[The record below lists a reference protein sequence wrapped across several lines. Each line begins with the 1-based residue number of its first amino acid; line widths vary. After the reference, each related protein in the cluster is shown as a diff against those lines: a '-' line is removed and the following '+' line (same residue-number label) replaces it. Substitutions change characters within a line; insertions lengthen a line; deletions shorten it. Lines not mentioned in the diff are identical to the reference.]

1 MPQEMKKV
9 NGRWVVTGSPQSSD
23 LVPFVKPKAAAA
35 SPAAK
40 PKPAAKP
47 SAKPWWAKLG
57 NDALYE
63 LKQLAAPPLQR
74 NPLREVQR
82 AVTSPLARA
91 VPQQIGLGVV
101 GAVDNTN
108 RMAYSLYQR
117 HVQKKPKA
125 DPGAGRAGEL
135 LDSYADTAYRLL
147 GATPPSQMN
156 AEQRE
161 ADLTRRSLALNA
173 GLALIP
179 GAGLGALG
187 ASTALGTAARG
198 GAAFAL
204 NELASNYLDD
214 NTGGNIV
221 NLINQ
226 LSGAK
231 LPGGV
236 DVGNADMVD
245 AANQSL
251 VPNTAAGVVLG
262 GVVGGGASAFRN
274 IQRRTRAGREI
285 EVVQRARAAQEDAG
299 LIEKAE
305 DGSYRFTEQ
314 AQQPME
320 PAPAAAAPAPAQAA
334 PAASPMDEFK
344 AANAAMEEQLGMR
357 PPEPAPAADTAESFG
372 KAQPG
377 ELPQDDLAADPWDV
391 EYDPALPESDALGR
405 MVDELSDQELITI
418 ANNPGLPVVERVN
431 QTIEARAAIEAPPP
445 MSAQMVMAPTDR
457 LADDYLEGFG
467 RTLEGRDDY
476 QLRPLFDPETNPQLW
491 QRAQGLSGVD
501 DPSQLSKVDMLDTF
515 RSLSSEGQTP
525 ITNRLM
531 GAQMLPT
538 GDIKAAPL
546 VFQYKGGVNEAG
558 EQIGNSLEGL
568 ERWDPASEGII
579 QVWRDVAG
587 EIGAAGQT
595 YVVNGHNRLAAA
607 SRMGIP
613 SLRVEYLDAPSAA
626 EARRLGAVANVS
638 AGSGTVFDA
647 AKLAREMGITDEAQM
662 VAKGKPGSS
671 GFWRD
676 GIALSRLPEDIFLAA
691 VNEQIKVGRAVIIGK
706 SGADEETMRS
716 AYRYLVQQGPDNV
729 SKNRLRQMMAMAT
742 RSPAPSSA
750 AADQPDILT
759 GTEWGQQFNA
769 GMLAKADLA
778 TAVEQMLKKEKK
790 LFGTVGKSAG
800 QIERVG
806 QVDAA
811 AAKEISGEAS
821 RALALFEQMKFE
833 SGPIGEL
840 LNDNVSRVVSGQT
853 AAEVARSMKN
863 RLVVEIKQLMGQEVA
878 PATDVVQEDMFAA
891 AGRGA
896 DDDQGPIELAAEE
909 RAAAKAKLL
918 QEAISAQEV
927 RPPSTPIPELPEPA
941 RVRADEAVTEMTSAA
956 ARSSALDSFASQ
968 ITKAGSDPDVPGA
981 SYGPVIVMWDDGVA
995 RKDFHLA
1002 ALEFAGEEELAQIGL
1017 TAADVAKM
1025 SGRQKVET
1033 LKRSFDEA
1041 KAVLP
1046 PGEYLLDPLEPSL
1059 RGAMARMLKDEPGIE
1074 WFDLQSEA
1082 PSRPSKNSYGI
1093 IKITGGAGSPAIDIP
1108 EAASRKITAKTDEN
1122 RIIGAAERLA
1132 GWTRKPA
1139 QAPMPLEKA
1148 LALVRAKGALLD
1160 IDKIPGIDGDAAR
1173 NDASM
1178 GRATPDTEAVAQALK
1193 QFYGVPEPAP
1203 TIRPGS
1209 KAAQAMADEVRLA
1222 VEYGKA
1228 DALNRWDQEEGL
1240 RDAFDYETRSFDEK
1254 KDLGVGAGYD
1264 DVLPTEVMSKQSST
1278 PIADAFA
1285 AQLRGM
1291 AESDARLFRTIGEMQ
1306 QVTRQAIDEL
1316 SGVAPPPVRPEP
1328 LRLTQGESADVDTRG
1343 KGVFYHGTANEF
1355 ELNPGGE
1362 FGGDGMNI
1370 YGDGLYVTDDLTTA
1384 AKYQKK
1390 NRKSAP
1396 DGAQPVVYRITEN
1409 EPVKFYNLDKP
1420 VTKALLGK
1428 LRKSVGSVGTELF
1441 EQAIEEAGPKASLA
1455 AILDEMRGWSRE
1467 FNLPAYEVQE
1477 IFQGFT
1483 DVLEQQGFGGFAHQG
1498 GNLAGKGKRLHQVR
1512 VYWNPAERVTI
1523 EKVDIAQTA
1532 PPPTKAG
1539 DIAVRQQIEA
1549 NNQTMDQI
1557 RRKAQQEGC

>member
-1 MPQEMKKV
+1 MPQEMKKA

-47 SAKPWWAKLG
+47 APKPWWAKLG

-63 LKQLAAPPLQR
+63 LKRLAAPPLQR
-74 NPLREVQR
+74 NPLQEVQR

-135 LDSYADTAYRLL
+135 LDSYVDTAYRVL
-147 GATPPSQMN
+147 GATPPSQMS

-173 GLALIP
+173 GLGLIP
-179 GAGLGALG
+179 GAGLGAL
-187 ASTALGTAARG
+187 AATTALGTAARG

-226 LSGAK
+226 AVVDSGDTKGVPFIRARRPDEK
-231 LPGGV
+231 GLDLPGGV
-236 DVGNADMVD
+236 DVGNDDMID
-245 AANQSL
+245 AANKSL
-251 VPNTAAGVVLG
+251 IPNTAAGVVLG
-262 GVVGGGASAFRN
+262 GVVGMGASAFSN
-274 IQRRTRAGREI
+274 IQRRTRAGRQI

-314 AQQPME
+314 AQQPAE
-320 PAPAAAAPAPAQAA
+320 PAPAPAAPAQAA
-334 PAASPMDEFK
+334 PARSPMDEFK
-344 AANAAMEEQLGMR
+344 AANEAMEEQLGMR
-357 PPEPAPAADTAESFG
+357 PPAAAAPEPAPIPSIENPTTQNFG
-372 KAQPG
+372 KA
-377 ELPQDDLAADPWDV
+377 EAADLPEADLAADPWDV

-457 LADDYLEGFG
+457 LADDYLERMGG
-467 RTLEGRDDY
+467 ALEAREDY
-476 QLRPLFDPETNPQLW
+476 QLRQLFDAEVNPQLW

-501 DPSQLSKVDMLDTF
+501 DPSQLSKADMLDTL
-515 RSLSSEGQTP
+515 RSLAAEGQTP

-531 GAQMLPT
+531 GAQMMATP
-538 GDIKAAPL
+538 DIGTAPL
-546 VFQYKGGVNEAG
+546 VFQYKGGTNEAG

-568 ERWDPASEGII
+568 ERWDPSAEGII
-579 QVWRDVAG
+579 QVWRDNNG
-587 EIGAAGQT
+587 EIGPAGQA

-607 SRMGIP
+607 RRMGIP
-613 SLRVEYLDAPSAA
+613 SLRVEYLDAPTAA
-626 EARRLGAVANVS
+626 EARLQGAVANVS

-647 AKLAREMGITDEAQM
+647 AKLAREYGITDEAQLK
-662 VAKGKPGSS
+662 ALGKPGAS
-671 GFWRD
+671 GFWKD
-676 GIALSRLPEDIFLAA
+676 GIALGRLPEDVFTAA
-691 VNEQIKVGRAVIIGK
+691 VNEQIPMRRAVIIGG
-706 SGADEETMRS
+706 SGGGEETMRS
-716 AYRYLVQQGPDNV
+716 AYRYLVQQGPDSV
-729 SKNRLRQMMAMAT
+729 TEGRLRQMMAMAA
-742 RSPAPSSA
+742 RSPAASS
-750 AADQPDILT
+750 ADQPDLLT

-778 TAVEQMLKKEKK
+778 QAVEQMLKREKK
-790 LFGTVGKSAG
+790 LFGTVGRSAG

-811 AAKEISGEAS
+811 AAKEISSEAS
-821 RALALFEQMKFE
+821 RAFDLFDQMKFE
-833 SGPIGEL
+833 TGPIGDL
-840 LNDNVSRVVSGQT
+840 LNDNVSRVVSGQN

-909 RAAAKAKLL
+909 RVATKMQLL
-918 QEAISAQEV
+918 QQAISGQEV
-927 RPPSTPIPELPEPA
+927 RPPSTPIPELPDAP
-941 RVRADEAVTEMTSAA
+941 RVNAAEAV
-956 ARSSALDSFASQ
+956 
-968 ITKAGSDPDVPGA
+968 
-981 SYGPVIVMWDDGVA
+981 
-995 RKDFHLA
+995 
-1002 ALEFAGEEELAQIGL
+1002 
-1017 TAADVAKM
+1017 
-1025 SGRQKVET
+1025 
-1033 LKRSFDEA
+1033 
-1041 KAVLP
+1041 
-1046 PGEYLLDPLEPSL
+1046 
-1059 RGAMARMLKDEPGIE
+1059 
-1074 WFDLQSEA
+1074 
-1082 PSRPSKNSYGI
+1082 
-1093 IKITGGAGSPAIDIP
+1093 IDI
-1108 EAASRKITAKTDEN
+1108 EAN
-1122 RIIGAAERLA
+1122 G
-1132 GWTRKPA
+1132 
-1139 QAPMPLEKA
+1139 
-1148 LALVRAKGALLD
+1148 LV
-1160 IDKIPGIDGDAAR
+1160 
-1173 NDASM
+1173 
-1178 GRATPDTEAVAQALK
+1178 
-1193 QFYGVPEPAP
+1193 
-1203 TIRPGS
+1203 PGS

-1254 KDLGVGAGYD
+1254 KDLGAGAGYD
-1264 DVLPTEVMSKQSST
+1264 DVMPTEVMPKQSST
-1278 PIADAFA
+1278 PIADAFG

-1306 QVTRQAIDEL
+1306 QVTRRAIDEL
-1316 SGVAPPPVRPEP
+1316 SGVEAGARVRFTPTQRAEIENFNTTLIREMDIDLSGPMSKEQLQALEKAVRYDFAPVDQGGVEGVTAATRRSMIGLADKLQKTAESMGASGAAMAPPPVRPEP
-1328 LRLTQGESADVDTRG
+1328 LRLTQGPEQPGFALPKELSRSAPRYGRATISFASDLDRAAYTLANDAVKPSKAAPKFREAVEAAGLNVADVVAHG
-1343 KGVFYHGTANEF
+1343 KRVKAAIKQAAGGGAAPQKAM
-1355 ELNPGGE
+1355 ELEIP
-1362 FGGDGMNI
+1362 
-1370 YGDGLYVTDDLTTA
+1370 
-1384 AKYQKK
+1384 
-1390 NRKSAP
+1390 
-1396 DGAQPVVYRITEN
+1396 AQP
-1409 EPVKFYNLDKP
+1409 F
-1420 VTKALLGK
+1420 G
-1428 LRKSVGSVGTELF
+1428 
-1441 EQAIEEAGPKASLA
+1441 
-1455 AILDEMRGWSRE
+1455 
-1467 FNLPAYEVQE
+1467 
-1477 IFQGFT
+1477 
-1483 DVLEQQGFGGFAHQG
+1483 DVA
-1498 GNLAGKGKRLHQVR
+1498 K
-1512 VYWNPAERVTI
+1512 
-1523 EKVDIAQTA
+1523 
-1532 PPPTKAG
+1532 PPTKAG

-1549 NNQTMDQI
+1549 NNQTMNQI

>member
-23 LVPFVKPKAAAA
+23 LVPFVKPKAAAPK
-35 SPAAK
+35 PAAG

-47 SAKPWWAKLG
+47 KAKAKPWWEKLG

-63 LKQLAAPPLQR
+63 LKRLAAPPLQR
-74 NPLREVQR
+74 NPLQEVQR
-82 AVTSPLARA
+82 ALTSPLARA

-147 GATPPSQMN
+147 GATPPSQMS

-179 GAGLGALG
+179 GAGLGAM
-187 ASTALGTAARG
+187 AATTALGTAARG

-214 NTGGNIV
+214 NTGGNVV

-251 VPNTAAGVVLG
+251 VPNTAAGLVLG

-285 EVVQRARAAQEDAG
+285 EVVQRARAAQEEAG

-314 AQQPME
+314 AQQPIE
-320 PAPAAAAPAPAQAA
+320 PVKVEDVTPAPAQAA
-334 PAASPMDEFK
+334 APLSPMDEFK

-357 PPEPAPAADTAESFG
+357 PPEPAPAAAADTAEGFG

-377 ELPQDDLAADPWDV
+377 ELPQDDLATDPWDM

-418 ANNPGLPVVERVN
+418 TSNPGLPVVERVN
-431 QTIEARAAIEAPPP
+431 QTIEARSGIEAPPP

-457 LADDYLEGFG
+457 LAEDYLEKLGG
-467 RTLEGRDDY
+467 TLQGKEDY

-501 DPSQLSKVDMLDTF
+501 DPSQLSKADMLDTF

-546 VFQYKGGVNEAG
+546 VMQYKGGTNEAG
-558 EQIGNSLEGL
+558 EQLGNSLEGL

-587 EIGAAGQT
+587 EIGPAGQV

-607 SRMGIP
+607 IRMGIP
-613 SLRVEYLDAPSAA
+613 SLRVEYLDAPTAA
-626 EARRLGAVANVS
+626 EARRLGAVSNVS
-638 AGSGTVFDA
+638 DGKGTVFDA

-662 VAKGKPGSS
+662 VAKGKPGAS

-716 AYRYLVQQGPDNV
+716 AYRYLVQEGPDNV
-729 SKNRLRQMMAMAT
+729 SENRLRQMMAMAT

-750 AADQPDILT
+750 AADQGDILK
-759 GTEWGQQFNA
+759 GTEWAQQFNA

-778 TAVEQMLKKEKK
+778 TAVEQMLKREKK
-790 LFGTVGKSAG
+790 LFGTVGRSAG

-811 AAKEISGEAS
+811 AAKEISSEAN
-821 RALALFEQMKFE
+821 RALVLFEQMKFE
-833 SGPIGEL
+833 AGPIGDL
-840 LNDNVSRVVSGQT
+840 LNDNVSRVVSGQS

-863 RLVVEIKQLMGQEVA
+863 RLVVEIKQLMGQEVD

-896 DDDQGPIELAAEE
+896 DEAQEPIEFSAEE
-909 RAAAKAKLL
+909 RAAVKAKLL

-927 RPPSTPIPELPEPA
+927 RPPSTPIPELPDA
-941 RVRADEAVTEMTSAA
+941 SRVNAAEAVIDIEANG
-956 ARSSALDSFASQ
+956 L
-968 ITKAGSDPDVPGA
+968 VPG
-981 SYGPVIVMWDDGVA
+981 SQG
-995 RKDFHLA
+995 
-1002 ALEFAGEEELAQIGL
+1002 
-1017 TAADVAKM
+1017 
-1025 SGRQKVET
+1025 
-1033 LKRSFDEA
+1033 
-1041 KAVLP
+1041 
-1046 PGEYLLDPLEPSL
+1046 
-1059 RGAMARMLKDEPGIE
+1059 
-1074 WFDLQSEA
+1074 
-1082 PSRPSKNSYGI
+1082 
-1093 IKITGGAGSPAIDIP
+1093 
-1108 EAASRKITAKTDEN
+1108 
-1122 RIIGAAERLA
+1122 
-1132 GWTRKPA
+1132 
-1139 QAPMPLEKA
+1139 
-1148 LALVRAKGALLD
+1148 
-1160 IDKIPGIDGDAAR
+1160 
-1173 NDASM
+1173 
-1178 GRATPDTEAVAQALK
+1178 
-1193 QFYGVPEPAP
+1193 
-1203 TIRPGS
+1203 
-1209 KAAQAMADEVRLA
+1209 AQAMADEVRLA

-1240 RDAFDYETRSFDEK
+1240 RDAFDYEARSFDEK

-1264 DVLPTEVMSKQSST
+1264 DVMPTEVMPKQSST

-1285 AQLRGM
+1285 AQMRGM

-1306 QVTRQAIDEL
+1306 QVTRRAIDEL
-1316 SGVAPPPVRPEP
+1316 SGVAAAPSSGPSAKQIGQARGMLLTPAKLKNRLAYEEKYLANQAEVQQYLDDMPGSNSGQELDESAFLAKYGPDETSHPRVMDGRSVEPKQLKELKAHRWAEGILEQAQGGTPSLAPAPLRPEP
-1328 LRLTQGESADVDTRG
+1328 LRLTEAVSQP
-1343 KGVFYHGTANEF
+1343 
-1355 ELNPGGE
+1355 ELQLP
-1362 FGGDGMNI
+1362 
-1370 YGDGLYVTDDLTTA
+1370 L
-1384 AKYQKK
+1384 
-1390 NRKSAP
+1390 S
-1396 DGAQPVVYRITEN
+1396 
-1409 EPVKFYNLDKP
+1409 
-1420 VTKALLGK
+1420 
-1428 LRKSVGSVGTELF
+1428 LRKSSPRYGQATIAF
-1441 EQAIEEAGPKASLA
+1441 ESDLDRAAYILANDAVKPSKAAPKFREAVEAAGLNVADVVAHGKRVKA
-1455 AILDEMRGWSRE
+1455 AIKQAAGGGAAPQKAMELEI
-1467 FNLPAYEVQE
+1467 PAQP
-1477 IFQGFT
+1477 
-1483 DVLEQQGFGGFAHQG
+1483 FG
-1498 GNLAGKGKRLHQVR
+1498 
-1512 VYWNPAERVTI
+1512 
-1523 EKVDIAQTA
+1523 DTA
-1532 PPPTKAG
+1532 KPPTMAG

-1549 NNQTMDQI
+1549 NNQTIDQI

>member
-23 LVPFVKPKAAAA
+23 LVPFVKPKAAAPK
-35 SPAAK
+35 PAAG

-47 SAKPWWAKLG
+47 KAKAKPWWEKLG

-63 LKQLAAPPLQR
+63 LKRLAAPPLQR
-74 NPLREVQR
+74 NPLQEVQR
-82 AVTSPLARA
+82 ALTSPLARA

-125 DPGAGRAGEL
+125 DPSAGRAGEL

-156 AEQRE
+156 AEQRV

-179 GAGLGALG
+179 GAGLGAM
-187 ASTALGTAARG
+187 AATTALGTAARG

-214 NTGGNIV
+214 NTGGNVV

-226 LSGAK
+226 LAFDPGDTKGVPLIRATRPGEK
-231 LPGGV
+231 GFDLPGGV

-251 VPNTAAGVVLG
+251 VPNTAAGLVLG
-262 GVVGGGASAFRN
+262 GAVGLGVSAFRN

-285 EVVQRARAAQEDAG
+285 EVVQRARAAQEEAG

-314 AQQPME
+314 AQQPIE
-320 PAPAAAAPAPAQAA
+320 PVKVEDVTPAPAQAA
-334 PAASPMDEFK
+334 APLSPMDEFM

-357 PPEPAPAADTAESFG
+357 PPEAAPVADDATESFG

-377 ELPQDDLAADPWDV
+377 ELPQDDLARDPWDV

-418 ANNPGLPVVERVN
+418 TSNPGMPVVERVN
-431 QTIEARAAIEAPPP
+431 QTIEARSAIEAPPP

-457 LADDYLEGFG
+457 LAEDYLEKLGG
-467 RTLEGRDDY
+467 TLQGKEDY

-501 DPSQLSKVDMLDTF
+501 DPSQLSKADMLDTF

-546 VFQYKGGVNEAG
+546 VMQYKGGTNEAG
-558 EQIGNSLEGL
+558 EQLGNSLEGL

-587 EIGAAGQT
+587 EIGPAGQV

-613 SLRVEYLDAPSAA
+613 SLRVEYLDAPTAA
-626 EARRLGAVANVS
+626 EARRLGAVSNVS
-638 AGSGTVFDA
+638 DGKGTVFDA

-662 VAKGKPGSS
+662 VAKGKPGAS

-716 AYRYLVQQGPDNV
+716 AYRYLVQEGPDNV
-729 SKNRLRQMMAMAT
+729 SENRLRQMMAMAT

-750 AADQPDILT
+750 AADQGDILK
-759 GTEWGQQFNA
+759 GTEWAQQFNA

-778 TAVEQMLKKEKK
+778 TAVEQMLKREKK
-790 LFGTVGKSAG
+790 LFGTVGRSAG

-811 AAKEISGEAS
+811 AAKEISSEAN
-821 RALALFEQMKFE
+821 RALVLFEQMKFE
-833 SGPIGEL
+833 AGPIGDL

-863 RLVVEIKQLMGQEVA
+863 RLVVEIKQLMGQEVD

-896 DDDQGPIELAAEE
+896 DEAQEPIEFSAEE
-909 RAAAKAKLL
+909 RAAVKAKLL

-927 RPPSTPIPELPEPA
+927 RPPSTPIPELPDAP
-941 RVRADEAVTEMTSAA
+941 RVNAAEAV
-956 ARSSALDSFASQ
+956 
-968 ITKAGSDPDVPGA
+968 
-981 SYGPVIVMWDDGVA
+981 
-995 RKDFHLA
+995 
-1002 ALEFAGEEELAQIGL
+1002 
-1017 TAADVAKM
+1017 
-1025 SGRQKVET
+1025 
-1033 LKRSFDEA
+1033 
-1041 KAVLP
+1041 
-1046 PGEYLLDPLEPSL
+1046 
-1059 RGAMARMLKDEPGIE
+1059 
-1074 WFDLQSEA
+1074 
-1082 PSRPSKNSYGI
+1082 
-1093 IKITGGAGSPAIDIP
+1093 IDI
-1108 EAASRKITAKTDEN
+1108 EAN
-1122 RIIGAAERLA
+1122 G
-1132 GWTRKPA
+1132 
-1139 QAPMPLEKA
+1139 
-1148 LALVRAKGALLD
+1148 LV
-1160 IDKIPGIDGDAAR
+1160 
-1173 NDASM
+1173 
-1178 GRATPDTEAVAQALK
+1178 
-1193 QFYGVPEPAP
+1193 
-1203 TIRPGS
+1203 PGS
-1209 KAAQAMADEVRLA
+1209 KAAQGMADEVRLA

-1240 RDAFDYETRSFDEK
+1240 RDAFDYEARSFDEK

-1264 DVLPTEVMSKQSST
+1264 DVIPTEVMPRESST

-1306 QVTRQAIDEL
+1306 QVTRRAIDEL

-1328 LRLTQGESADVDTRG
+1328 LRLTQAPAQPGFTLPEGLSRSAPRYGRATISFASDLDRAAYTLANDAVKPSKAAPKFREAVEAAGLNVADVVAHG
-1343 KGVFYHGTANEF
+1343 KRVKAAIKQAAGGGAAPQKAM
-1355 ELNPGGE
+1355 ELEIPAQP
-1362 FGGDGMNI
+1362 FGD
-1370 YGDGLYVTDDLTTA
+1370 A
-1384 AKYQKK
+1384 AK
-1390 NRKSAP
+1390 
-1396 DGAQPVVYRITEN
+1396 
-1409 EPVKFYNLDKP
+1409 
-1420 VTKALLGK
+1420 
-1428 LRKSVGSVGTELF
+1428 
-1441 EQAIEEAGPKASLA
+1441 
-1455 AILDEMRGWSRE
+1455 
-1467 FNLPAYEVQE
+1467 
-1477 IFQGFT
+1477 
-1483 DVLEQQGFGGFAHQG
+1483 
-1498 GNLAGKGKRLHQVR
+1498 
-1512 VYWNPAERVTI
+1512 
-1523 EKVDIAQTA
+1523 
-1532 PPPTKAG
+1532 PPTKAG

>member
-23 LVPFVKPKAAAA
+23 LVPLVKPKAAAA
-35 SPAAK
+35 KPAAG

-47 SAKPWWAKLG
+47 AAKPWWAKLG

-173 GLALIP
+173 GLGLIP

-187 ASTALGTAARG
+187 AATALGTAARG

-285 EVVQRARAAQEDAG
+285 EVVQRARAVQEDAG

-334 PAASPMDEFK
+334 PAASPMDEFM

-357 PPEPAPAADTAESFG
+357 PPEAAPAADTADTAG
-372 KAQPG
+372 KAQPD
-377 ELPQDDLAADPWDV
+377 ELPQDSLSADSWDV

-405 MVDELSDQELITI
+405 VVDDLDDEELVRVAYGPD
-418 ANNPGLPVVERVN
+418 PVVEQVN
-431 QTIEARAAIEAPPP
+431 QLVETRPPLQVNPSARLDMTA
-445 MSAQMVMAPTDR
+445 APTTN
-457 LADDYLEGFG
+457 LAQPVVPFADQWQSLPGD
-467 RTLEGRDDY
+467 
-476 QLRPLFDPETNPQLW
+476 QLRSLASPDNSPELFSRIQGMTGKEFEEFSKTDVLD
-491 QRAQGLSGVD
+491 GLSAFESDG
-501 DPSQLSKVDMLDTF
+501 
-515 RSLSSEGQTP
+515 
-525 ITNRLM
+525 ITVLPNRLM
-531 GAQMLPT
+531 PGQQVMRTAEIFADPINL
-538 GDIKAAPL
+538 
-546 VFQYKGGVNEAG
+546 QYKGDVDAGGVQRQG
-558 EQIGNSLEGL
+558 SLEGV
-568 ERWDPASEGII
+568 ESWSTDAEGVI
-579 QVWRDVAG
+579 QVWTNPTDGKA
-587 EIGAAGQT
+587 

-607 SRMGIP
+607 KRLGVP
-613 SLRVEYLDAPSAA
+613 SLRVEELLAGTAQQ
-626 EARRLGAVANVS
+626 ARAQGAIANIAS
-638 AGSGTVFDA
+638 GGGTVFDA
-647 AKLAREMGITDEAQM
+647 AKFLRDSGVSDPAQLKQMGIPLD
-662 VAKGKPGSS
+662 S
-671 GFWRD
+671 GL
-676 GIALSRLPEDIFLAA
+676 GGQGLALSRLPGNLFQDAVDGRLSLGKAVALGGSGLDEVQMQAAMKAMAGSDITDAAFNEVLQQARSAPVMQGTQADLFGNTESMSLMRQKGELAA
-691 VNEQIKVGRAVIIGK
+691 KIRADLIGDKNLFGRVGRNANKLQEAGNQI
-706 SGADEETMRS
+706 S
-716 AYRYLVQQGPDNV
+716 VQGSTQV
-729 SKNRLRQMMAMAT
+729 AMDA
-742 RSPAPSSA
+742 
-750 AADQPDILT
+750 
-759 GTEWGQQFNA
+759 QQV
-769 GMLAKADLA
+769 LA
-778 TAVEQMLKKEKK
+778 TFDSTKYAE
-790 LFGTVGKSAG
+790 GTP
-800 QIERVG
+800 
-806 QVDAA
+806 
-811 AAKEISGEAS
+811 IS
-821 RALALFEQMKFE
+821 Q
-833 SGPIGEL
+833 L
-840 LNDNVSRVVSGQT
+840 LNDGAQEIANGAKPAAIAKRIKAQLVN
-853 AAEVARSMKN
+853 AAEATPP
-863 RLVVEIKQLMGQEVA
+863 IEVQSDLLSA
-878 PATDVVQEDMFAA
+878 ATRAEELPAA
-891 AGRGA
+891 AEPA
-896 DDDQGPIELAAEE
+896 MLPAAE
-909 RAAAKAKLL
+909 RQALKAQVL
-918 QEAISAQEV
+918 QKAIAGGEV
-927 RPPSTPIPELPEPA
+927 RPPSTPIPELPDA
-941 RVRADEAVTEMTSAA
+941 SRVNAAEAV
-956 ARSSALDSFASQ
+956 
-968 ITKAGSDPDVPGA
+968 
-981 SYGPVIVMWDDGVA
+981 
-995 RKDFHLA
+995 
-1002 ALEFAGEEELAQIGL
+1002 
-1017 TAADVAKM
+1017 
-1025 SGRQKVET
+1025 
-1033 LKRSFDEA
+1033 
-1041 KAVLP
+1041 
-1046 PGEYLLDPLEPSL
+1046 
-1059 RGAMARMLKDEPGIE
+1059 
-1074 WFDLQSEA
+1074 
-1082 PSRPSKNSYGI
+1082 
-1093 IKITGGAGSPAIDIP
+1093 IDI
-1108 EAASRKITAKTDEN
+1108 EAN
-1122 RIIGAAERLA
+1122 G
-1132 GWTRKPA
+1132 
-1139 QAPMPLEKA
+1139 
-1148 LALVRAKGALLD
+1148 LV
-1160 IDKIPGIDGDAAR
+1160 
-1173 NDASM
+1173 
-1178 GRATPDTEAVAQALK
+1178 
-1193 QFYGVPEPAP
+1193 
-1203 TIRPGS
+1203 PGS

-1278 PIADAFA
+1278 PIADAFG

-1316 SGVAPPPVRPEP
+1316 SGMAPPPVRPEP

-1343 KGVFYHGTANEF
+1343 GGVFYHGTANEF

-1409 EPVKFYNLDKP
+1409 EPIKFYDLDKP
-1420 VTKALLGK
+1420 VAKALLGK
-1428 LRKSVGSVGTELF
+1428 LRKSVGSVGVGLF

-1467 FNLPAYEVQE
+1467 FDLPAYEVQE

-1539 DIAVRQQIEA
+1539 DIAVNQQIEA

>member
-47 SAKPWWAKLG
+47 APKPWWAKLG

-63 LKQLAAPPLQR
+63 LKRLAAPPLQR
-74 NPLREVQR
+74 NPLQEVQR

-135 LDSYADTAYRLL
+135 LDSYVDTAYRVL
-147 GATPPSQMN
+147 GATPPSQMS

-173 GLALIP
+173 GLGLIP
-179 GAGLGALG
+179 GAGLGAL
-187 ASTALGTAARG
+187 AATTALGTAARG

-226 LSGAK
+226 AVVDSGDTKGVPFIRARRPDEK
-231 LPGGV
+231 GLDLPGGV

-251 VPNTAAGVVLG
+251 VPNTLGGVALG
-262 GVVGGGASAFRN
+262 GVVGMGASAFSN

-285 EVVQRARAAQEDAG
+285 EVVQRARTAQEDAG

-314 AQQPME
+314 AQQPAE
-320 PAPAAAAPAPAQAA
+320 PAPAVPAQAA
-334 PAASPMDEFK
+334 PARSPMDEFK
-344 AANAAMEEQLGMR
+344 AANEAMEEQLGMR
-357 PPEPAPAADTAESFG
+357 PPAAAAPEPAPIPSIENPTTQNFG
-372 KAQPG
+372 KA
-377 ELPQDDLAADPWDV
+377 EAADLPEADLAADPWDV

-418 ANNPGLPVVERVN
+418 ANNPGLSVVERVN
-431 QTIEARAAIEAPPP
+431 QTIEARSALEAPPP

-457 LADDYLEGFG
+457 LADDYLERMGG
-467 RTLEGRDDY
+467 ALEAREDY
-476 QLRPLFDPETNPQLW
+476 QLRQLFDAEVNPQLW

-501 DPSQLSKVDMLDTF
+501 DPSQLSKADMLDTL
-515 RSLSSEGQTP
+515 RSLAAEGQTP

-531 GAQMLPT
+531 GAQMMATP
-538 GDIKAAPL
+538 DIGTAPL
-546 VFQYKGGVNEAG
+546 VFQYKGGTNEAG

-568 ERWDPASEGII
+568 ERWDPSAEGII
-579 QVWRDVAG
+579 QVWRDNNG
-587 EIGAAGQT
+587 EIGPAGQV

-607 SRMGIP
+607 RRMGIP
-613 SLRVEYLDAPSAA
+613 SLRVEYLDAPTAA
-626 EARRLGAVANVS
+626 EARLQGAVANVS

-647 AKLAREMGITDEAQM
+647 AKLAREYGITDEAQLK
-662 VAKGKPGSS
+662 ALGKPGAS
-671 GFWRD
+671 GFWKD
-676 GIALSRLPEDIFLAA
+676 GIALGRLPEDVFTAA
-691 VNEQIKVGRAVIIGK
+691 VNEQIPMRRAVIIGG
-706 SGADEETMRS
+706 SGGGEETMRS
-716 AYRYLVQQGPDNV
+716 AYRYLVQQGPDSV
-729 SKNRLRQMMAMAT
+729 TEGRLRQMMAMAA
-742 RSPAPSSA
+742 RSPAASS
-750 AADQPDILT
+750 ADQPDLLT

-778 TAVEQMLKKEKK
+778 QAVEQMLKREKK
-790 LFGTVGKSAG
+790 LFGTVGRSAG

-811 AAKEISGEAS
+811 AAKEISSEAS
-821 RALALFEQMKFE
+821 RAFDLFDQMKFE
-833 SGPIGEL
+833 TGPIGDL
-840 LNDNVSRVVSGQT
+840 LNDNVSRVVSGQN
-853 AAEVARSMKN
+853 AAEVARSIKN

-909 RAAAKAKLL
+909 RVATKMQLL
-918 QEAISAQEV
+918 QQAISGQEV
-927 RPPSTPIPELPEPA
+927 RPPSTPIPELPDAPRVNAAEAAQELALPTIDIPA
-941 RVRADEAVTEMTSAA
+941 AA
-956 ARSSALDSFASQ
+956 ARKLNPARERGNAESLYSWVNSGVPGDRQPIKTIEEAVDLLRAKNQSL
-968 ITKAGSDPDVPGA
+968 DPDA
-981 SYGPVIVMWDDGVA
+981 
-995 RKDFHLA
+995 
-1002 ALEFAGEEELAQIGL
+1002 
-1017 TAADVAKM
+1017 
-1025 SGRQKVET
+1025 
-1033 LKRSFDEA
+1033 
-1041 KAVLP
+1041 
-1046 PGEYLLDPLEPSL
+1046 
-1059 RGAMARMLKDEPGIE
+1059 
-1074 WFDLQSEA
+1074 
-1082 PSRPSKNSYGI
+1082 
-1093 IKITGGAGSPAIDIP
+1093 
-1108 EAASRKITAKTDEN
+1108 
-1122 RIIGAAERLA
+1122 
-1132 GWTRKPA
+1132 
-1139 QAPMPLEKA
+1139 
-1148 LALVRAKGALLD
+1148 
-1160 IDKIPGIDGDAAR
+1160 IPGLDMDTAR
-1173 NDASM
+1173 NDKAM
-1178 GRATPDTEAVAQALK
+1178 GRSTPATEAVANAYR
-1193 QFYGVPEPAP
+1193 QFYGLPLPGPA
-1203 TIRPGS
+1203 IRPGS

-1254 KDLGVGAGYD
+1254 KDLGAGAGYD
-1264 DVLPTEVMSKQSST
+1264 EVMPTEVMPKQSST

-1328 LRLTQGESADVDTRG
+1328 LRLTQGPEQPGFALPKELSRSAPRYGRATISFASDLDRAAYTLANDAVKPSKAAPKFREAVEAAGLNVADVVAHG
-1343 KGVFYHGTANEF
+1343 KRVKAAIKQAAGGGAAPQKAM
-1355 ELNPGGE
+1355 ELEIPAQP
-1362 FGGDGMNI
+1362 FGD
-1370 YGDGLYVTDDLTTA
+1370 A
-1384 AKYQKK
+1384 AK
-1390 NRKSAP
+1390 
-1396 DGAQPVVYRITEN
+1396 
-1409 EPVKFYNLDKP
+1409 
-1420 VTKALLGK
+1420 
-1428 LRKSVGSVGTELF
+1428 
-1441 EQAIEEAGPKASLA
+1441 
-1455 AILDEMRGWSRE
+1455 
-1467 FNLPAYEVQE
+1467 
-1477 IFQGFT
+1477 
-1483 DVLEQQGFGGFAHQG
+1483 
-1498 GNLAGKGKRLHQVR
+1498 
-1512 VYWNPAERVTI
+1512 
-1523 EKVDIAQTA
+1523 
-1532 PPPTKAG
+1532 PPTKAG

-1549 NNQTMDQI
+1549 NNQTMNQI

>member
-63 LKQLAAPPLQR
+63 LKRLAAPPLQR
-74 NPLREVQR
+74 NPLQEVQR

-125 DPGAGRAGEL
+125 DPGAGRVGEQ
-135 LDSYADTAYRLL
+135 LDRYVDTAYRVL
-147 GATPPSQMN
+147 GATPPSQMSQS
-156 AEQRE
+156 QRE
-161 ADLTRRSLALNA
+161 ADDTRRSLALNA

-179 GAGLGALG
+179 GAGLGAIAAKTG
-187 ASTALGTAARG
+187 LGTAVRG
-198 GAAFAL
+198 AGAFAL
-204 NELASNYLDD
+204 NELASNYLD
-214 NTGGNIV
+214 NNAGGNIV

-236 DVGNADMVD
+236 DVGNDDMID
-245 AANQSL
+245 AANKSL
-251 VPNTAAGVVLG
+251 IPNTAAGVVLG
-262 GVVGGGASAFRN
+262 GGVGMGASAFRN
-274 IQRRTRAGREI
+274 IQRRTRAGRQI

-314 AQQPME
+314 AQQPIE
-320 PAPAAAAPAPAQAA
+320 PVKVEDVTPAPAQAA
-334 PAASPMDEFK
+334 PLSPMDEFK

-357 PPEPAPAADTAESFG
+357 PPEPAPVADTTESFG

-377 ELPQDDLAADPWDV
+377 ELPEDDLATDPWDV

-431 QTIEARAAIEAPPP
+431 QTIEARSAIEAPPP

-457 LADDYLEGFG
+457 LADDYLERMGG
-467 RTLEGRDDY
+467 ALEAREDY
-476 QLRPLFDPETNPQLW
+476 QLRQLFDAEVNPQLW

-501 DPSQLSKVDMLDTF
+501 DPSQLSKADMLDTL
-515 RSLSSEGQTP
+515 RSLAAEGQTP

-531 GAQMLPT
+531 GAQMMATP
-538 GDIKAAPL
+538 DIGTAPL
-546 VFQYKGGVNEAG
+546 VFQYKGGTNEAG

-568 ERWDPASEGII
+568 ERWDPSAEGII
-579 QVWRDVAG
+579 QVWRDNKG
-587 EIGAAGQT
+587 EIGPAGQV

-607 SRMGIP
+607 RRMDIP
-613 SLRVEYLDAPSAA
+613 SLRVEYLDAPTAA
-626 EARRLGAVANVS
+626 EARLQGAVANVS

-647 AKLAREMGITDEAQM
+647 AKLAREYGITDEAQLK
-662 VAKGKPGSS
+662 ALGKPGAS
-671 GFWRD
+671 GFWKD
-676 GIALSRLPEDIFLAA
+676 GIALGRLPEDVFTAA
-691 VNEQIKVGRAVIIGK
+691 VNEQIPMRRAVIIGG
-706 SGADEETMRS
+706 SGGGEETMRS
-716 AYRYLVQQGPDNV
+716 AYRYLVQEGPDSV
-729 SKNRLRQMMAMAT
+729 TEGRLRQMMAMAA

-750 AADQPDILT
+750 AADQGDILK
-759 GTEWGQQFNA
+759 GTEWAQQFNA

-778 TAVEQMLKKEKK
+778 TAIEQMLKREKK
-790 LFGTVGKSAG
+790 LFGTVGRSAG

-806 QVDAA
+806 QVDAT
-811 AAKEISGEAS
+811 AAKEISAEAS
-821 RALALFEQMKFE
+821 RAFALFEQMKFE
-833 SGPIGEL
+833 TGPIGDL
-840 LNDNVSRVVSGQT
+840 LNDNVSRVVSGQN

-863 RLVVEIKQLMGQEVA
+863 RLVAEIKQLMGQEVA

-909 RAAAKAKLL
+909 RVATKMQLL
-918 QEAISAQEV
+918 QQAISGQEV
-927 RPPSTPIPELPEPA
+927 RPPSTPIPELPDAPRVNAAEAAQELALPTIDIPA
-941 RVRADEAVTEMTSAA
+941 AA
-956 ARSSALDSFASQ
+956 ARKLNPARERGNAESLYSWVNSGVPGDRQPIKTIEEAVDLLRAKNQSL
-968 ITKAGSDPDVPGA
+968 DPDA
-981 SYGPVIVMWDDGVA
+981 
-995 RKDFHLA
+995 
-1002 ALEFAGEEELAQIGL
+1002 
-1017 TAADVAKM
+1017 
-1025 SGRQKVET
+1025 
-1033 LKRSFDEA
+1033 
-1041 KAVLP
+1041 
-1046 PGEYLLDPLEPSL
+1046 
-1059 RGAMARMLKDEPGIE
+1059 
-1074 WFDLQSEA
+1074 
-1082 PSRPSKNSYGI
+1082 
-1093 IKITGGAGSPAIDIP
+1093 
-1108 EAASRKITAKTDEN
+1108 
-1122 RIIGAAERLA
+1122 
-1132 GWTRKPA
+1132 
-1139 QAPMPLEKA
+1139 
-1148 LALVRAKGALLD
+1148 
-1160 IDKIPGIDGDAAR
+1160 IPGLDMDTAR
-1173 NDASM
+1173 NDKAM
-1178 GRATPDTEAVAQALK
+1178 GRSTPATEAVANAYR
-1193 QFYGVPEPAP
+1193 QFYGLPLPGPA
-1203 TIRPGS
+1203 IRPGS

-1254 KDLGVGAGYD
+1254 KDLGAGAGYD
-1264 DVLPTEVMSKQSST
+1264 EVTPTEVMPPPTSRAGKDIIKQVSDLEELIRHSRDVRLPAAIERGNTPITEQLQYAIPRWEKQLATLKAKYGLEPEVMPTEVMPKQSST

-1328 LRLTQGESADVDTRG
+1328 LRLTQGPEQPGFTLPKELSRSAPRYGRATISFASDLDRAAYTLANDAVKPSKAAPKFREAVEAAGLNVADVVAHG
-1343 KGVFYHGTANEF
+1343 KRVKAAIKQAAGGGAAPQKAM
-1355 ELNPGGE
+1355 ELDIPAQP
-1362 FGGDGMNI
+1362 FGD
-1370 YGDGLYVTDDLTTA
+1370 A
-1384 AKYQKK
+1384 AK
-1390 NRKSAP
+1390 
-1396 DGAQPVVYRITEN
+1396 
-1409 EPVKFYNLDKP
+1409 
-1420 VTKALLGK
+1420 
-1428 LRKSVGSVGTELF
+1428 
-1441 EQAIEEAGPKASLA
+1441 
-1455 AILDEMRGWSRE
+1455 
-1467 FNLPAYEVQE
+1467 
-1477 IFQGFT
+1477 
-1483 DVLEQQGFGGFAHQG
+1483 
-1498 GNLAGKGKRLHQVR
+1498 
-1512 VYWNPAERVTI
+1512 
-1523 EKVDIAQTA
+1523 
-1532 PPPTKAG
+1532 PPTKAG

-1549 NNQTMDQI
+1549 NNQTMNQI

>member
-1 MPQEMKKV
+1 
-9 NGRWVVTGSPQSSD
+9 
-23 LVPFVKPKAAAA
+23 
-35 SPAAK
+35 
-40 PKPAAKP
+40 
-47 SAKPWWAKLG
+47 
-57 NDALYE
+57 
-63 LKQLAAPPLQR
+63 
-74 NPLREVQR
+74 
-82 AVTSPLARA
+82 
-91 VPQQIGLGVV
+91 
-101 GAVDNTN
+101 
-108 RMAYSLYQR
+108 
-117 HVQKKPKA
+117 
-125 DPGAGRAGEL
+125 
-135 LDSYADTAYRLL
+135 
-147 GATPPSQMN
+147 
-156 AEQRE
+156 
-161 ADLTRRSLALNA
+161 
-173 GLALIP
+173 
-179 GAGLGALG
+179 
-187 ASTALGTAARG
+187 
-198 GAAFAL
+198 
-204 NELASNYLDD
+204 
-214 NTGGNIV
+214 
-221 NLINQ
+221 
-226 LSGAK
+226 
-231 LPGGV
+231 
-236 DVGNADMVD
+236 
-245 AANQSL
+245 
-251 VPNTAAGVVLG
+251 
-262 GVVGGGASAFRN
+262 
-274 IQRRTRAGREI
+274 
-285 EVVQRARAAQEDAG
+285 
-299 LIEKAE
+299 
-305 DGSYRFTEQ
+305 
-314 AQQPME
+314 
-320 PAPAAAAPAPAQAA
+320 
-334 PAASPMDEFK
+334 MDEFK

-357 PPEPAPAADTAESFG
+357 PPEAAPAADTAG
-372 KAQPG
+372 KAQPD
-377 ELPQDDLAADPWDV
+377 ELPQDGLAADSWDV

-568 ERWDPASEGII
+568 ERWDPASEGMI

-607 SRMGIP
+607 IRMGIP

-671 GFWRD
+671 GFWKD

-729 SKNRLRQMMAMAT
+729 SQDRLRQMMAMAT

-790 LFGTVGKSAG
+790 LFGTVGRSAG

-927 RPPSTPIPELPEPA
+927 RPPSTPIPELPDAPLA
-941 RVRADEAVTEMTSAA
+941 RVDQVQAEIAA
-956 ARSSALDSFASQ
+956 QA
-968 ITKAGSDPDVPGA
+968 T
-981 SYGPVIVMWDDGVA
+981 
-995 RKDFHLA
+995 
-1002 ALEFAGEEELAQIGL
+1002 
-1017 TAADVAKM
+1017 
-1025 SGRQKVET
+1025 
-1033 LKRSFDEA
+1033 
-1041 KAVLP
+1041 
-1046 PGEYLLDPLEPSL
+1046 
-1059 RGAMARMLKDEPGIE
+1059 
-1074 WFDLQSEA
+1074 
-1082 PSRPSKNSYGI
+1082 
-1093 IKITGGAGSPAIDIP
+1093 PAIDIP
-1108 EAASRKITAKTDEN
+1108 EAASRKITAKTDES
-1122 RIIGAAERLA
+1122 RIRGAAERMA
-1132 GWTRKPA
+1132 SWTRTPG
-1139 QAPMPLEKA
+1139 QDPMPLEKA
-1148 LALVRAKGALLD
+1148 LSLVRAKGALLD

-1178 GRATPDTEAVAQALK
+1178 GRSTPDTEAVAQALK

-1240 RDAFDYETRSFDEK
+1240 RDAFDYEARSFDEK

-1278 PIADAFA
+1278 PIADAFG

-1316 SGVAPPPVRPEP
+1316 SGMAPPPVRPEP

-1343 KGVFYHGTANEF
+1343 GGVFYHGTANEF

-1409 EPVKFYNLDKP
+1409 EPVKFYDLDKP
-1420 VTKALLGK
+1420 VAKALLGK
-1428 LRKSVGSVGTELF
+1428 LRKSVGSVGVGLF

-1467 FNLPAYEVQE
+1467 FDLPAYEVQE

-1539 DIAVRQQIEA
+1539 DIAVNQQIEA

>member
-35 SPAAK
+35 KPAAG

-47 SAKPWWAKLG
+47 NAKPWWAKLG

-91 VPQQIGLGVV
+91 VPQQIGLGMV

-147 GATPPSQMN
+147 GATPPSQMS

-173 GLALIP
+173 GLGLIP
-179 GAGLGALG
+179 GAGLGAMG
-187 ASTALGTAARG
+187 AATALGTAARG

-236 DVGNADMVD
+236 DVGSADMVD

-285 EVVQRARAAQEDAG
+285 EVVQRARAVQEDAG

-314 AQQPME
+314 AQQPTE

-334 PAASPMDEFK
+334 PAVSPMDEFM
-344 AANAAMEEQLGMR
+344 AANAAMEQQLGMR
-357 PPEPAPAADTAESFG
+357 PPEAAPAADTAESVG
-372 KAQPG
+372 KAQPD
-377 ELPQDDLAADPWDV
+377 ELPQDGLATDAWDV

-405 MVDELSDQELITI
+405 VVDDLDDEELVRVAYGPD
-418 ANNPGLPVVERVN
+418 PVVEQVN
-431 QTIEARAAIEAPPP
+431 QLVETRPPLQVNPSARLDMTA
-445 MSAQMVMAPTDR
+445 APTTN
-457 LADDYLEGFG
+457 LAQPVVPFADQWQSLPGD
-467 RTLEGRDDY
+467 
-476 QLRPLFDPETNPQLW
+476 QLRSLASPDNSPELFSRIQGMTGKEFEEFSKTDVLD
-491 QRAQGLSGVD
+491 GLSAFESDG
-501 DPSQLSKVDMLDTF
+501 
-515 RSLSSEGQTP
+515 
-525 ITNRLM
+525 ITVLPNRLM
-531 GAQMLPT
+531 PGQQVMRTAEIFTDPINL
-538 GDIKAAPL
+538 
-546 VFQYKGGVNEAG
+546 QYKGDVDAGGVQRQG
-558 EQIGNSLEGL
+558 SLEGV
-568 ERWDPASEGII
+568 ESWSTDAEGVI
-579 QVWRDVAG
+579 QVWTNPTDGKA
-587 EIGAAGQT
+587 

-607 SRMGIP
+607 KRLGVP
-613 SLRVEYLDAPSAA
+613 SLRVEELLAGTAQQ
-626 EARRLGAVANVS
+626 ARAQGAIANIAS
-638 AGSGTVFDA
+638 GGGTVFDA
-647 AKLAREMGITDEAQM
+647 AKFLRDSGVSDPAQLKQMGIPLD
-662 VAKGKPGSS
+662 S
-671 GFWRD
+671 GL
-676 GIALSRLPEDIFLAA
+676 GGQGLALSRLPGNLFQDAVDGRLSLGKAVALGGSGLDEVQMQAAMKAMAGSDITDAAFNEVLQQARSAPVMQGTQADLFGNTESMSLMRQKGELAA
-691 VNEQIKVGRAVIIGK
+691 KIRADLIGDKNLFGRVGRNANKLQEAGNQI
-706 SGADEETMRS
+706 S
-716 AYRYLVQQGPDNV
+716 VQGSTQV
-729 SKNRLRQMMAMAT
+729 AMDA
-742 RSPAPSSA
+742 
-750 AADQPDILT
+750 
-759 GTEWGQQFNA
+759 QQV
-769 GMLAKADLA
+769 LA
-778 TAVEQMLKKEKK
+778 TFDSTKYAE
-790 LFGTVGKSAG
+790 GTP
-800 QIERVG
+800 
-806 QVDAA
+806 
-811 AAKEISGEAS
+811 IS
-821 RALALFEQMKFE
+821 Q
-833 SGPIGEL
+833 L
-840 LNDNVSRVVSGQT
+840 LNDGAQEIANGAKPAAIAKRIKAQLVN
-853 AAEVARSMKN
+853 AAE
-863 RLVVEIKQLMGQEVA
+863 
-878 PATDVVQEDMFAA
+878 ATP
-891 AGRGA
+891 
-896 DDDQGPIELAAEE
+896 PIEVQSDLLSAATRIEEPPVAAEPAMLPAAE
-909 RAAAKAKLL
+909 RQALKAQVL
-918 QEAISAQEV
+918 QKAIAGGEV
-927 RPPSTPIPELPEPA
+927 RPPSTPIPELPDAPLA
-941 RVRADEAVTEMTSAA
+941 RVDQVQAEIAA
-956 ARSSALDSFASQ
+956 QA
-968 ITKAGSDPDVPGA
+968 T
-981 SYGPVIVMWDDGVA
+981 
-995 RKDFHLA
+995 
-1002 ALEFAGEEELAQIGL
+1002 
-1017 TAADVAKM
+1017 
-1025 SGRQKVET
+1025 
-1033 LKRSFDEA
+1033 
-1041 KAVLP
+1041 
-1046 PGEYLLDPLEPSL
+1046 
-1059 RGAMARMLKDEPGIE
+1059 
-1074 WFDLQSEA
+1074 
-1082 PSRPSKNSYGI
+1082 
-1093 IKITGGAGSPAIDIP
+1093 PAIEIP
-1108 EAASRKITAKTDEN
+1108 EAAGAKITAKTDES
-1122 RIIGAAERLA
+1122 RILGAAESLFNWVNS
-1132 GWTRKPA
+1132 GVPGQK
-1139 QAPMPLEKA
+1139 QAIASVEQA
-1148 LALVRAKGALLD
+1148 LALVRAKGSRLD
-1160 IDKIPGIDGDAAR
+1160 PDKIPGLNMDEAR
-1173 NDASM
+1173 NSKAM
-1178 GRATPDTEAVAQALK
+1178 GRATPDTEAVAQAYR

-1203 TIRPGS
+1203 VIRPGS

-1278 PIADAFA
+1278 PIADAFG

-1316 SGVAPPPVRPEP
+1316 SGMAPPPVRPEP

-1343 KGVFYHGTANEF
+1343 GGVFYHGTANEF

-1409 EPVKFYNLDKP
+1409 EPVKFYDLDKP
-1420 VTKALLGK
+1420 VAKALLGK
-1428 LRKSVGSVGTELF
+1428 LRKSVGSVGVGLF

-1467 FNLPAYEVQE
+1467 FDLPAYEVQE

-1539 DIAVRQQIEA
+1539 DIAVNQQIEA